1 MKYLVIGHLI
11 FFFEFNR
18 PVGVWLALRNPENI
32 KKEMKE
38 ILPHYWMLFLRYL
51 HVYPSK
57 RIISPVFACQ
67 PSLAIQKL
75 EFDRMK
81 SMFWNNVLILI
92 PNAKITSA

>member
-1 MKYLVIGHLI
+1 
-11 FFFEFNR
+11 
-18 PVGVWLALRNPENI
+18 
-32 KKEMKE
+32 
-38 ILPHYWMLFLRYL
+38 MLFLRYL

-67 PSLAIQKL
+67 PSLVIQKL